1 MLRPPPSLL
10 GARRRRRVAGGSAT
24 NGRKRGV
31 GGIWVGETVGAFC
44 RATGPLR
51 PSDGG
56 SAGADASRDAYAGRA
71 QGSPFGAFLGF
82 FCAGKEG
89 KSLPCLGDR

>member
-1 MLRPPPSLL
+1 M
-10 GARRRRRVAGGSAT
+10 
-24 NGRKRGV
+24 
-31 GGIWVGETVGAFC
+31 GETVGAFC

-82 FCAGKEG
+82 FLRRKRGKNH
-89 KSLPCLGDR
+89 LPCLGDR